1 MTATLVGRIQTRIFL
16 LLTVGLV
23 WTLIITP
30 FLPAPSG
37 MGLHDVYKL
46 TLTALG
52 IVLVVGIGWDIIY
65 YLLQQFRWDKDWP
78 TLFGLLNG
86 INEALTT
93 WWVLHLTN
101 LLPGH
106 PSIGYVPG
114 GYGPSNP
121 IFSLFVIDF
130 TTTWILVWLATQ
142 GPIKIFVI
150 RWRFRGGQ
158 LV

>member
-1 MTATLVGRIQTRIFL
+1 MTPTFLGRLQTRTCL
-16 LLTVGLV
+16 LLTVGLL

-30 FLPAPSG
+30 FLPAPAG

-52 IVLVVGIGWDIIY
+52 IVLVVGIVWDCVY

-86 INEALTT
+86 INEAATT
-93 WWVLHLTN
+93 WWVLHLTDR
-101 LLPGH
+101 LPGN
-106 PSIGYVPG
+106 PSIGFVPG
-114 GYGPSNP
+114 SYGSDNV
-121 IFSLFVIDF
+121 IFALFVIDF
-130 TTTWILVWLATQ
+130 ASTWIAVFLASQ
-142 GPIKIFVI
+142 GPIKVFFI